1 MLVLLLRVLTIT
13 FCLLS
18 FLRDITECYVLDV
31 VVSVVSCTE
40 MMSGCVVCANCLSSL
55 CLSLLML
62 ICTMRMFL
70 SDLMFRV
77 ATWVMLP
84 VCVRI
89 LCVGGAA

>member
-55 CLSLLML
+55 CLLMMQLML
-62 ICTMRMFL
+62 IYTMRILLCLFCLLHVCLVCCMF
-70 SDLMFRV
+70 V
-77 ATWVMLP
+77 AS
-84 VCVRI
+84 CI
-89 LCVGGAA
+89 ED